1 MARRK
6 QHDAI
11 AALAQ
16 AALDKLGDESN
27 AEAPSDTLPDET
39 ETSEERVRKPRP
51 VDAATAALFP
61 PGVVVVHE
69 MIAAATKAW
78 REATD
83 REVPSVE
90 RLSAPGIVQR
100 VDVDAASGYVAV
112 VTADDTWRAFLP
124 REQLATILAL
134 MLRRP
139 IDEVARTVAT
149 GPGSLSPKA

>member
-6 QHDAI
+6 HPDAV

-16 AALDKLGDESN
+16 AALEKLGDEP
-27 AEAPSDTLPDET
+27 AIDALDAQTDEPEAP
-39 ETSEERVRKPRP
+39 EERVRKPRP

-90 RLSAPGIVQR
+90 RLSAPGVVQR
-100 VDVDAASGYVAV
+100 IDVDAASGYLAV
-112 VTADDTWRAFLP
+112 VTDEDTWRAFLP
-124 REQLATILAL
+124 REQLATVVAL

-139 IDEVARTVAT
+139 IDEVARTMAA
-149 GPGSLSPKA
+149 GPGALNPRA

>member
-6 QHDAI
+6 RPDAVT
-11 AALAQ
+11 ALAQ
-16 AALDKLGDESN
+16 AALEGIGD
-27 AEAPSDTLPDET
+27 PSSVDEGADTRADEP
-39 ETSEERVRKPRP
+39 EVSEERVRKPRP

-61 PGVVVVHE
+61 AGVVVVHE
-69 MIAAATKAW
+69 MIAAAAKAW

-90 RLSAPGIVQR
+90 RLSAPGAVQR

-112 VTADDTWRAFLP
+112 VTAEDTWRAFLP
-124 REQLATILAL
+124 REQLSTVVAL

-139 IDEVARTVAT
+139 IDDVARVMAA
-149 GPGSLSPKA
+149 GPGSITPTP